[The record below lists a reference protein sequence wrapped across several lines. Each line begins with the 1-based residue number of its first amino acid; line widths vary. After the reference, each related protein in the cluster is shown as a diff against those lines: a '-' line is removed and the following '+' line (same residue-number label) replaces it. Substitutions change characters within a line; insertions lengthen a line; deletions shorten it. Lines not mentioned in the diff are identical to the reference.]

1 MTAQTPEYLQ
11 CEGPIIE
18 RLKNLGWGYRR
29 GVEVLEDE
37 REPLLI
43 TRLKRAI
50 MRINGIPESEAER
63 VINILRTT
71 PFGVEGSKRVLE
83 YLKEG
88 VPLRDEETGEP
99 KRVLL
104 IDYENIGNNEF
115 LVANQVGYPFR
126 TKIPDLV
133 LYINGI
139 PVVLIECKRLK
150 RDWKRAYRQIKGYEK
165 EMPELFKYVQFS
177 IAAGD
182 RVVYFPNVPWL
193 EDVPVY
199 EWKGESFDDLDN
211 IMEPLT
217 PSNLLDMLRY
227 FIFYREERGTI
238 TKVLPRYMQFRATN
252 KIVERAV
259 GYARGKTERNRGLIW
274 HWQGSG
280 KTLTMIFS
288 AYKIKRL
295 LGNPTI
301 FFIVDRQE
309 LEEQLAG
316 ELKAVGLSFEVIGS
330 IKHLKEVLTHSDG
343 KRGIFV
349 TLIHKFREEELRDLK
364 KELRMESR
372 RRKTI
377 MNRRDVVVFID
388 EGHRT
393 QYGELASTMR
403 SILKDASFFA
413 FTGTPIAKKHR
424 DTYAAFG
431 YRDEPYLDRY
441 FILDSIRDGFTVKI
455 AYQPRL
461 EEEVHLRKE
470 DLEAFLNSRLEEI
483 PEEYRE
489 RVKERL
495 KRRFNAIR
503 IFLKNPKRIEMIS
516 EDVAMHYRNNVKP
529 FKAMVVAVDRE
540 ACVLYKRA
548 LDRLLPPEYSEV
560 VMTFNDDDPDVIKEY
575 YNELIQRYRTKD
587 QGEIREEIVKRFK
600 EKEVPK
606 ILIVTDMLLTGFDAP
621 ILQTMYLDKPLKEH
635 RLLQAI
641 ARTNRPFIKN
651 GENVKPFGLIVDYV
665 GIFREL
671 KKALAIYDEVDIQ
684 GVAYDMDEIKR
695 ELKERI
701 NQALSLFEGLEPR
714 NDRDTIM
721 KALLILFQKD
731 KGGEFQKLYR
741 EIRYYYKLLREDK
754 TEFKDVFSWLTEIY
768 YAYNAKV
775 NGLDPEMEQKVDT
788 FLQEALKF
796 IHETVDIGRIKRDFP
811 IVELDEEFL
820 RKIMKEKNKARAFYD
835 LLFAV
840 RHYVNTHRGP
850 LTADL
855 VEQVESIVERWKG
868 RKEELE
874 RLYQELL
881 EVAKK
886 IEKRNRERKELG
898 LNELEYALVTVL
910 KKHVRADTQELVRD
924 VKELLRETEPLRF
937 PRWREKA
944 EVVSE
949 LSRSIMKFLVRKYK
963 GRYDDLMKTREDV
976 LEVLKRWG

>member
-1 MTAQTPEYLQ
+1 MGGMARPPEGIASHGLERLPFQAQNINIIQGVPVGDGLQ
-11 CEGPIIE
+11 GPKIGQGDGMQVL

-29 GVEVLEDE
+29 GVEILKDE
-37 REPLLI
+37 KEPLLL

-50 MRINGIPESEAER
+50 MRINGVSESEAER
-63 VINILRTT
+63 AINLLRTT

-83 YLKEG
+83 YIKEG

-104 IDYENIGNNEF
+104 IDYENIEKNEF
-115 LVANQVGYPFR
+115 LVANQVGYPFK

-199 EWKGESFDDLDN
+199 EWRGESFDDLDN

-217 PSNLLDMLRY
+217 PINLLDILRY
-227 FIFYREERGTI
+227 FIFYREDKGTI

-252 KIVERAV
+252 RIVERAV
-259 GYARGKTERNRGLIW
+259 GYARGESKRNRGLIW

-316 ELKAVGLSFEVIGS
+316 ELKSIGLSFEVVGS
-330 IKHLKEVLTHSDG
+330 INHLKEVLTHSDG

-349 TLIHKFREEELRDLK
+349 TLIHKFREEELKNLR
-364 KELRMESR
+364 KELERESR

-377 MNRRDVVVFID
+377 MTRRDVIAFID

-403 SILKDASFFA
+403 SILKNASFFA
-413 FTGTPIAKKHR
+413 FTGTPISKKHR
-424 DTYAAFG
+424 DTYVAFG
-431 YRDEPYLDRY
+431 YRDELYLDRY

-455 AYQPRL
+455 AYQARL
-461 EEEVHLRKE
+461 EEDVHLRKE
-470 DLEAFLNSRLEEI
+470 DLEAFLTSRLEEI
-483 PEEYRE
+483 PEEYRGK
-489 RVKERL
+489 VKERL
-495 KRRFNAIR
+495 KKRLNAIKV
-503 IFLKNPKRIEMIS
+503 FLKNPKRIEMIA
-516 EDVAMHYRNNVKP
+516 EDVTRHYRENIEP

-540 ACVLYKRA
+540 ACVLYKRT
-548 LDRLLPPEYSEV
+548 LDRFLPPEYSEV
-560 VMTFNDDDPDVIKEY
+560 VMTFNQDDPEIIKEY
-575 YNELIQRYRTKD
+575 FHELTQRYRTKD

-600 EKEVPK
+600 KKETPK

-651 GENVKPFGLIVDYV
+651 GENVKAFGLIVDYV
-665 GIFREL
+665 GVFKEL
-671 KKALAIYDEVDIQ
+671 KKALAIYDEVDIK
-684 GVAYDMDEIKR
+684 GVAYDMDKIKQALR
-695 ELKERI
+695 EKI
-701 NQALSLFEGLEPR
+701 NRVLSLFEGLEPKK
-714 NDRDTIM
+714 DRDTIM
-721 KALLILFQKD
+721 KAVIILFQKD
-731 KGGEFQKLYR
+731 EGG
-741 EIRYYYKLLREDK
+741 
-754 TEFKDVFSWLTEIY
+754 S
-768 YAYNAKV
+768 
-775 NGLDPEMEQKVDT
+775 
-788 FLQEALKF
+788 
-796 IHETVDIGRIKRDFP
+796 
-811 IVELDEEFL
+811 
-820 RKIMKEKNKARAFYD
+820 
-835 LLFAV
+835 
-840 RHYVNTHRGP
+840 
-850 LTADL
+850 
-855 VEQVESIVERWKG
+855 
-868 RKEELE
+868 
-874 RLYQELL
+874 
-881 EVAKK
+881 
-886 IEKRNRERKELG
+886 
-898 LNELEYALVTVL
+898 
-910 KKHVRADTQELVRD
+910 
-924 VKELLRETEPLRF
+924 
-937 PRWREKA
+937 
-944 EVVSE
+944 
-949 LSRSIMKFLVRKYK
+949 SRSSTER
-963 GRYDDLMKTREDV
+963 
-976 LEVLKRWG
+976 

>member
-1 MTAQTPEYLQ
+1 MVAIPEYLQ

-18 RLKNLGWGYRR
+18 RLKNLGWEYRR

-43 TRLKRAI
+43 THLMRAI
-50 MRINGIPESEAER
+50 MRINGVSESEAER

-104 IDYENIGNNEF
+104 IDYENIENNEF

-150 RDWKRAYRQIKGYEK
+150 GDWKRAYRQIRGYEK

-252 KIVERAV
+252 RIVERAV
-259 GYARGKTERNRGLIW
+259 GYARGETERNRGLIW

-316 ELKAVGLSFEVIGS
+316 ELRSIGLSFEVVES
-330 IKHLKEVLTHSDG
+330 INHLKEVLTHSDG

-349 TLIHKFREEELRDLK
+349 TLIHKFREEELKDLRR
-364 KELRMESR
+364 ELEKESR

-377 MNRRDVVVFID
+377 MNRRDVIAFID

-393 QYGELASTMR
+393 QYGELAATMR
-403 SILKDASFFA
+403 SILKNASFFA

-424 DTYAAFG
+424 DTYATFG

-455 AYQPRL
+455 AYQARL
-461 EEEVHLRKE
+461 EEDVHLRKE
-470 DLEAFLNSRLEEI
+470 DLEAFLTSRLEEI
-483 PEEYRE
+483 PEEYRGK
-489 RVKERL
+489 VKERL
-495 KRRFNAIR
+495 KKRLNAIKV
-503 IFLKNPKRIEMIS
+503 FLKNPKRIEMIA
-516 EDVAMHYRNNVKP
+516 EDIAKHYRGNVEP

-548 LDRLLPPEYSEV
+548 LDRFLPSEYSEV
-560 VMTFNDDDPDVIKEY
+560 VMTFNRDDPDIIREY
-575 YNELIQRYRTKD
+575 FHELTQRYRTKD
-587 QGEIREEIVKRFK
+587 QSEIRGEIVKRFK
-600 EKEVPK
+600 RKETPK

-621 ILQTMYLDKPLKEH
+621 VLQTMYLDKPLKEH
-635 RLLQAI
+635 RLLQTI

-651 GENVKPFGLIVDYV
+651 GENVKAFGLIVDYV
-665 GIFREL
+665 GIFKEL
-671 KKALAIYDEVDIQ
+671 KRALAIYDEADIK
-684 GVAYDMDEIKR
+684 GVAYDVERIKR
-695 ELKERI
+695 ELREKMEKV
-701 NQALSLFEGLEPR
+701 LSLFDGLELR
-714 NDRDTIM
+714 KDREAIM
-721 KALLILFQKD
+721 KAVLILFQKD
-731 KGGEFQKLYR
+731 KGEEFQKLYR
-741 EIRYYYKLLREDK
+741 EIRSYYKLLREDK
-754 TEFKDVFSWLTEIY
+754 TEFKDAFSWLTEVY

-775 NGLDPEMEQKVDT
+775 NGLDPEVEEKMDK
-788 FLQEALKF
+788 FLREALRF
-796 IHETVDIGRIKRDFP
+796 IHEAVDIGKLKKDFP

-820 RKIMKEKNKARAFYD
+820 RKIMMARNRDRAFYD

-855 VEQVESIVERWKG
+855 VEQVESIVERWKS
-868 RKEELE
+868 RTEEVE
-874 RLYQELL
+874 KLYQELF
-881 EVAKK
+881 EIAEK
-886 IEKRNRERKELG
+886 IQKRNRERRELG
-898 LNELEYALVTVL
+898 LSELEYALVMVL
-910 KKHVRADTQELVRD
+910 KRHVKANTRTLVGD
-924 VKELLRETEPLRF
+924 VKELLRETETLRF
-937 PRWREKA
+937 RRWQEKA

-949 LSRSIMKFLVRKYK
+949 LSRIVMKFIVRRYR